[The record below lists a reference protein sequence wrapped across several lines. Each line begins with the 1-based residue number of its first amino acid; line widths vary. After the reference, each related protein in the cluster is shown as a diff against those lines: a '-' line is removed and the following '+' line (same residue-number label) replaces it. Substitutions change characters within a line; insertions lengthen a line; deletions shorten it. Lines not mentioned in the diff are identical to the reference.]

1 MKRVLSL
8 IMVVGMLFGVL
19 ALASCGDQPEET
31 TTGATT
37 TAATTTEDTTTA
49 ESTTTEEATTTE
61 TTSATEATTT
71 TEEATTAEPTTAEP
85 TTEATTNETTT
96 TGEVELTE
104 GTTLPAY
111 TRFDFGTNSRVHQ
124 ENMAKTG
131 ISLHDWIVATLSY
144 NKDNVLVEW
153 TEDTMIVYAL
163 KDYNEA
169 TMLTDRSQFGLY
181 FSDIVSY
188 DFEDSLMPW
197 YGGWANGPYVEPTA
211 TTAWRG
217 CHQYMQI
224 RCKNNSTNNMM
235 AVEFGKSVGGFAT
248 TQIATNLYL
257 QGGAPTGTE
266 KALTDA
272 WEGKEAYGLSAQLAA
287 INPAKVAGRTAK
299 AMTDFDTFTYDM
311 NFLSHCGRNWTGS
324 YADMVAAVLQ
334 APNGCGGNNWAWFG
348 GAGSEIVSIRF
359 QVLGAGAG
367 NRQAY
372 YGTPYFYAR
381 DTRDLIK
388 EGNSIEIDYIIFG
401 STPEQLDEWQSI
413 SEGYTMPAA
422 E

>member
-19 ALASCGDQPEET
+19 ALASCGKDAEET
-31 TTGATT
+31 TTEATT
-37 TAATTTEDTTTA
+37 TAATTTEATTT
-49 ESTTTEEATTTE
+49 EATTTE
-61 TTSATEATTT
+61 ATTTEATTTEATTTEATTTATEATTT
-71 TEEATTAEPTTAEP
+71 AS
-85 TTEATTNETTT
+85 ETTT
-96 TGEVELTE
+96 VAEDTELTT
-104 GTTLPAY
+104 GTTIAAY

-131 ISLHDWIVATLSY
+131 ISLHDWIVATLTY

-153 TEDTMIVYAL
+153 TEDTMVVYAL
-163 KDYNEA
+163 RDYDEA

-181 FSDIVSY
+181 FADIVSY
-188 DFEDSLMPW
+188 DFEDALYPW
-197 YGGWANGPYVEPTA
+197 YGQWANGPYVEPTA

-217 CHQYMQI
+217 MHQYMQI
-224 RCKNNSTNNMM
+224 RCKNNSTNNIM

-248 TQIATNLYL
+248 TQIATNMYL
-257 QGGAPTGTE
+257 QGGAPTTSVD
-266 KALTDA
+266 ALTNA
-272 WEGKEAYGLSAQLAA
+272 WDGTPSSVDTV
-287 INPAKVAGRTAK
+287 AKRTADPMK
-299 AMTDFDTFTYDM
+299 DFDTFTYDM

-334 APNGCGGNNWAWFG
+334 APNGCGGNNWNWFG

-372 YGTPYFYAR
+372 YNTAYFYAR
-381 DTRDLIK
+381 DTRDLIT
-388 EGNSIEIDYIIFG
+388 EGDSIEIDYIIFG
-401 STPEQLDEWQSI
+401 STPEQLDAWQSI
-413 SEGYTMPAA
+413 SEGYKMPAA